1 MNDGTHT
8 VMSHVLMTSP
18 SASLYASGGD
28 QDTTE
33 TDSMIELM
41 LRTMSDQIK
50 ELGERMQG
58 METRIQGMERHAH
71 DMDKRLSADLSG
83 INKSLEYLH
92 AKAAA
97 SDARLDAVDAMLEHM
112 NVGMAV
118 VDAKVETLSATTKEL
133 GTRVTRVEQQL
144 NVIDKHVCVLPT
156 WKSLGVVAAT
166 TGTATGGLVGWL
178 GQGGAK
184 ALARWLG

>member
-1 MNDGTHT
+1 MNDGNHN

-18 SASLYASGGD
+18 SASLYAPSGD
-28 QDTTE
+28 HDTTE

-41 LRTMSDQIK
+41 LRTMSDQMK
-50 ELGERMQG
+50 ELGERM
-58 METRIQGMERHAH
+58 QGMERHAH

-97 SDARLDAVDAMLEHM
+97 SDARLDAVDAKLGNM

-133 GTRVTRVEQQL
+133 GTRVTGVEQQL
-144 NVIDKHVCVLPT
+144 NVLDKHVCVLPT
-156 WKSLGVVAAT
+156 WKSLGVVAAA